1 MKKKKKKK
9 KKKTSSKVIKVP
21 SSAAE
26 YIQKSRSGKARSRDA
41 KTTAKK
47 VVKDSRWIHNPG
59 RFDYPNVDTKGY
71 GRDPNYERK
80 MKTERENEHN
90 RKRKHAEDRLK
101 HNTRELRGELYDLKN
116 AKDEKTKEK
125 LREKI
130 KERKLKIE
138 KNKKRL
144 KKINKN

>member
-1 MKKKKKKK
+1 M
-9 KKKTSSKVIKVP
+9 
-21 SSAAE
+21 
-26 YIQKSRSGKARSRDA
+26 
-41 KTTAKK
+41 
-47 VVKDSRWIHNPG
+47 
-59 RFDYPNVDTKGY
+59 
-71 GRDPNYERK
+71 
-80 MKTERENEHN
+80 
-90 RKRKHAEDRLK
+90 K